1 MRHAL
6 AEAVAA
12 AMPHT
17 PADWLALAGES
28 LLSGLLSPFT
38 WAAVLGGGLLALSC
52 RFMEGRPLPRPAR
65 TRK

>member
-17 PADWLALAGES
+17 PAGWVALAGES
-28 LLSGLLSPFT
+28 LLAGLASPFT
-38 WAAVLGGGLLALSC
+38 WVAVLGGGLLALSC
-52 RFMEGRPLPRPAR
+52 PFMEGRPLPRPDR
-65 TRK
+65 PRK